1 MSKKKSKPKNTQPKK
16 PSAKAQEVSKDVE
29 KREIVPSEEISGLS
43 DELLTKLSLD
53 DNPGDLETKVID
65 SDLKNNNLTPE
76 KSDEAL
82 PDETVPDLSSPGRGP
97 DTTDQTQKRDLFEVP
112 YFSKV
117 NYNNNVSGDVK
128 DLEVGEKKA
137 EAVLPLKHPL
147 EHTWT
152 FWSGPKGLS
161 SGHNL
166 VMSNSRWFSNTSKS
180 WQAEKIISFSTI
192 EDFWSAYN
200 WILPASQLEVNSDYA
215 VFKVNSASGDSV
227 DACYAR
233 REPSP
238 TGRIP
243 TTPGG
248 AAGWSRGT

>member
-16 PSAKAQEVSKDVE
+16 ASTKALEVSKDVE
-29 KREIVPSEEISGLS
+29 KREIVPSEETSGLS
-43 DELLTKLSLD
+43 EELLTKLNLD
-53 DNPGDLETKVID
+53 DNPGDLETKVIG

-82 PDETVPDLSSPGRGP
+82 PDETVAGLSSPGRAP
-97 DTTDQTQKRDLFEVP
+97 DTTDQTQRRDLFEVP

-128 DLEVGEKKA
+128 DQEVDEKKA
-137 EAVLPLKHPL
+137 EPDLPLKHPL

-152 FWSGPKGLS
+152 FW
-161 SGHNL
+161 
-166 VMSNSRWFSNTSKS
+166 WFSNTSKS

-233 REPSP
+233 RELSP

-243 TTPGG
+243 TTPGE
-248 AAGWSRGT
+248 AAGWWRGT